1 MTNVC
6 RSQALTVRL
15 LVLAAWC
22 ISCPARA
29 QGEPAPAP
37 PAVSS
42 APSPSAEPAP
52 ASLASA
58 PPASASATPSAAPD
72 HSAGLPLDEAPKFPP
87 LANAGPFQQ
96 LLTDLRARAEVV
108 HDLRARLDSAPEVA
122 RAVLAPQIF
131 DASTDYRRAL
141 IDAANSLASNA
152 FPDAS
157 PAARQLALAV
167 VTDRLS
173 EEGRMIRQ
181 SLKAQYRESLA
192 LIERA
197 GDAKKEERAGLEQA
211 RNASIERT
219 PVLLQEYRDNLEA
232 RARLKEDVKTDRNT
246 FKRQLVDAAKFT
258 SGLLKN
264 VAEEMSRLRQSFGA
278 TPKPEEQ
285 AELAALRAYRKR
297 LADLQKKQIQLLDE
311 YGADTVEL
319 RQNLVTATG
328 DVSDAILDRDVLSG
342 LFKKWRTEAVD
353 TFSANAASFLLR
365 SITVVLI
372 VLAFVVA
379 ARVTRSLV
387 RRALG
392 RTTMSLSHLASEFIV
407 TMSGRI
413 IFLVGLVVGMAQLGL
428 EVAPL
433 LAGLGIAGFV
443 VGFALQDT
451 LSNFASGMMIL
462 MYRPFDVGDAIE
474 AGGTV
479 GKVQA
484 MNLVS
489 TSVLTFDNQMLIV
502 PNNKIWGDVIRNLTH
517 QTTRRV
523 DLEFGIG
530 YHDDLDHAE
539 RVLNDILNQHPTVLS
554 DPAPVVRVHE
564 LADSCVKFVVRPW
577 VKTDD
582 YWETYWA
589 ITREVKRRF
598 DAEGISIPFPQR
610 DVHLYQAHAAPV
622 PEHDSDLDLRVRDGH
637 DKAAAL

>member
-1 MTNVC
+1 MTKAS
-6 RSQALTVRL
+6 RSQATTVRL
-15 LVLAAWC
+15 LVLVACW
-22 ISCPARA
+22 ISSPARA
-29 QGEPAPAP
+29 QAEPATAAAASGALPA
-37 PAVSS
+37 
-42 APSPSAEPAP
+42 PSAEPPLPAITSAAP
-52 ASLASA
+52 ALASA
-58 PPASASATPSAAPD
+58 APNVAPDSSATPPPAEPAKS
-72 HSAGLPLDEAPKFPP
+72 PP
-87 LANAGPFQQ
+87 LANAGPFQP

-108 HDLRARLDSAPEVA
+108 HNLRVRLDNAPEIA
-122 RAVLAPQIF
+122 RSVLAPQIF

-141 IDAANSLASNA
+141 TEAAVSLSSGA

-157 PAARQLALAV
+157 QEARQLTLAV

-173 EEGRMIRQ
+173 EEGRIIRQ
-181 SLKAQYRESLA
+181 SLKAQYRECLV

-197 GDAKKEERAGLEQA
+197 ADANKNDRANLENT

-219 PVLLQEYRDNLEA
+219 PVLLQEYRDNLNA
-232 RARLKEDVKTDRNT
+232 RKRLKEDVQAETNA
-246 FKRQLVDAAKFT
+246 FKGQLLDAAKFT
-258 SGLLKN
+258 AGLLTHI
-264 VAEEMSRLRQSFGA
+264 AQDTSRLRGSFG
-278 TPKPEEQ
+278 TTQKPEEQ
-285 AELAALRAYRKR
+285 AELTALRTYRNR
-297 LADLQKKQIQLLDE
+297 VAELQKKQIQLLDE
-311 YGADTVEL
+311 YAGDTVEL
-319 RQNLVTATG
+319 RQNLVTTTG
-328 DVSDAILDRDVLSG
+328 DVSDAILDKDVLSG
-342 LFKKWRTEAVD
+342 LFKKWRTDAVA
-353 TFSANAASFLLR
+353 TFSANAASFALR
-365 SITVVLI
+365 GVTVLLI

-379 ARVTRSLV
+379 ARLTRKLV
-387 RRALG
+387 RRALA
-392 RTTMSLSHLASEFIV
+392 RTSMSLSHLATEFV
-407 TMSGRI
+407 VSMSGRTI
-413 IFLVGLVVGMAQLGL
+413 ILIGVVVGLAQLGL

-502 PNNKIWGDVIRNLTH
+502 PNNKIWKDVIRNLTH

-523 DLEFGIG
+523 DLVFGIG
-530 YHDDLDHAE
+530 YQDDLEHAE
-539 RVLNDILNQHPTVLS
+539 RVLHDILEHHPAVLP

-610 DVHLYQAHAAPV
+610 DVHLYEARPAA
-622 PEHDSDLDLRVRDGH
+622 ERNGDLDLRTARPSASRG
-637 DKAAAL
+637 